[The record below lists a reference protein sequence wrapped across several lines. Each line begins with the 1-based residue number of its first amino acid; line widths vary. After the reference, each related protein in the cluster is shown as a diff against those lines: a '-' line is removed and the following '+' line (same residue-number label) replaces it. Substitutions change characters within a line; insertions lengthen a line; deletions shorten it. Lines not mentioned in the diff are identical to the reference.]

1 VTPEGT
7 DKLGIWNDHDQV
19 MPTDWLN
26 ATASLR
32 GAAQEIEPT
41 APTRRESVWWQVSVV
56 TLMASLLGFTVGAGA
71 GRFRE
76 PDLTSPWQ
84 QLVLEG
90 TQVAPQAA
98 GRADTKSH
106 KVARRSNNSRRIKLA
121 AAEGPR
127 LATKV
132 KGLRITRT
140 VSSASVAVATTAA
153 TTNRQGAHVV
163 VINREEG
170 SGGSGG
176 SGGGGGHT
184 ASNPAPNSNGAEPSP
199 QPSPTQEADESDH
212 NFDNPDN
219 NNDDASEPD
228 DTDPEEPADSEE
240 EEESGPGNSDNAP
253 GHNKDDEGGGK

>member
-1 VTPEGT
+1 
-7 DKLGIWNDHDQV
+7 
-19 MPTDWLN
+19 
-26 ATASLR
+26 
-32 GAAQEIEPT
+32 
-41 APTRRESVWWQVSVV
+41 
-56 TLMASLLGFTVGAGA
+56 MASLLGFTVGAGA

-98 GRADTKSH
+98 GRADNKSH
-106 KVARRSNNSRRIKLA
+106 KVARRSNNTHRIKLA

-163 VINREEG
+163 VINREES

-184 ASNPAPNSNGAEPSP
+184 ASNPAPNSNEAEPSP
-199 QPSPTQEADESDH
+199 QPSPTQDESDH
-212 NFDNPDN
+212 NFDNPD

-228 DTDPEEPADSEE
+228 DTDPEEPTDSEE

-253 GHNKDDEGGGK
+253 GHNKDDKGGGK